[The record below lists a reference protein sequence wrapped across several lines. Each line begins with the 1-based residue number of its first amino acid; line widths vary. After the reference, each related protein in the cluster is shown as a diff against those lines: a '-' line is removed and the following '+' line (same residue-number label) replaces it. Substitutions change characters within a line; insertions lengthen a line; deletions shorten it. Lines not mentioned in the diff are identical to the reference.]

1 MQNILPSIQNCDIS
15 PDKTVNAN
23 TGNEYVIPDDNLI
36 RSALAGNPLAHD
48 RLYRRYKGRIHR
60 ICLDYFGGNVDQ
72 ADDLCQETFI
82 RAFNRLNQLHDREK
96 FFPWL
101 KEIARNNCVSF
112 IRKESTKSKIMSQY
126 EVITQTVIENERQ
139 WSEQEFQIIDDLIR
153 EIKKPDL
160 RETVKLYY
168 TEGKKT
174 TEIAEIQNISQTLV
188 TTRLNRFRARF
199 RMRIIMEIMERRE
212 SEL

>member
-1 MQNILPSIQNCDIS
+1 MQNIINSIQNCDIS
-15 PDKTVNAN
+15 DDNTVNAD
-23 TGNEYVIPDDNLI
+23 TDNEHVVSDENLI
-36 RSALAGNPLAHD
+36 KSALAGNTVAHAH
-48 RLYRRYKGRIHR
+48 LYWRYKGRIHR
-60 ICLDYFGGNVDQ
+60 ICLDYFKGNADQ

-82 RAFNRLNQLHDREK
+82 RAFNRLKQLNDGDK

-112 IRKESTKSKIMSQY
+112 IRKEATKAKIMSQY
-126 EVITQTVIENERQ
+126 EVITQTVIENEQQ
-139 WSEQEFQIIDDLIR
+139 WTEHEFQIIDDLIK

-160 RETVKLYY
+160 RETVRLYY
-168 TEGKKT
+168 SEGKKT
-174 TEIAEIQNISQTLV
+174 TEIAEIQNISQSLV